1 MPCLAGR
8 SIDILLDGL
17 CRGLN
22 LGVAPYARYLIP
34 HPGSLQIWLHGN
46 GSWLC
51 WHFFLVRS
59 VWISDVTLWF
69 VLNSKQKQPH
79 WGKIGNWRG
88 AKRKECR
95 VIQPIWNVQGKRM
108 QLWVKSIHHWQCD
121 TCQQWSIGI
130 QATCQGSQRRLFAY
144 AMISSGNQR
153 SLFSTLSQVMSVS
166 LIRPLNL
173 RAILDSTGGS
183 WMVHVE
189 RKPMLDAGR
198 CWKNRIEIIKSSRCR
213 EHLEDLERC
222 FSGTPNCKAQKLKYS
237 FVP

>member
-1 MPCLAGR
+1 
-8 SIDILLDGL
+8 
-17 CRGLN
+17 
-22 LGVAPYARYLIP
+22 
-34 HPGSLQIWLHGN
+34 
-46 GSWLC
+46 
-51 WHFFLVRS
+51 
-59 VWISDVTLWF
+59 
-69 VLNSKQKQPH
+69 
-79 WGKIGNWRG
+79 
-88 AKRKECR
+88 
-95 VIQPIWNVQGKRM
+95 M

-130 QATCQGSQRRLFAY
+130 QATCQESQRRLFAY

-213 EHLEDLERC
+213 EHLEDLEQC
-222 FSGTPNCKAQKLKYS
+222 FSGTPNCKAQKLKHS
-237 FVP
+237 FVPWELLVLSVGKLKMSYVCNMEALPNCNEAGEDSMFITLFRICNIEVDS